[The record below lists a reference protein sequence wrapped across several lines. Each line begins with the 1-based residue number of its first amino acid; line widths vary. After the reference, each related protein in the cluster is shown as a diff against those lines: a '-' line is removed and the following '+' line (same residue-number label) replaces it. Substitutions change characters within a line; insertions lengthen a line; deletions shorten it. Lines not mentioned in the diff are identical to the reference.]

1 MSRYPLIIAVD
12 YDGTLCEEQWPGIG
26 APNMPLINYLL
37 EKQAAG
43 AELILYTCREGQ
55 ELEDAIAWAE
65 SFGLKFAAVNDNVP
79 RIKEIWGDI
88 DYRKPFA
95 NLYIDDHNISEKALR
110 KHGITLPY
118 KEDTNG

>member
-1 MSRYPLIIAVD
+1 MSGYPLVIAVD
-12 YDGTLCEEQWPGIG
+12 FDGTLAEEQWPGIG

-55 ELEDAIAWAE
+55 ELKDAVLWAE

-79 RIKEIWGDI
+79 RIRELWGDVE
-88 DYRKPFA
+88 YRKPFA
-95 NLYIDDHNISEKALR
+95 NLYIDDHNMSEKALE
-110 KHGITLPY
+110 KHGITLPFRE
-118 KEDTNG
+118 KSNG